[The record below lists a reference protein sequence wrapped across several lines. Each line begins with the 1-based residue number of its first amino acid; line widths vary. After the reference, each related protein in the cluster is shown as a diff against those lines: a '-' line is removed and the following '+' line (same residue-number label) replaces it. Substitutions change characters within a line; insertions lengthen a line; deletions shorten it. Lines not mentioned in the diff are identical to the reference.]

1 MGEYTRRRKRESAFS
16 KYQKTESYSGVRSG
30 FVDLL
35 ESGLGVGDELDGLIR
50 KLSGNAATLD
60 EGIDQSRRDLD
71 YFERKNPTASKLITG
86 AGIAGSLLIPGA
98 TAVKVAQTGS
108 RLSRAV
114 KMGAATSAEGAVY
127 GAFAGRDED
136 RAESA
141 MMGAAVG
148 GALGVGIG
156 GLLTKSADEVAK
168 IKEADSKKIGVG
180 GAIGG
185 DEGYKRVGAVVRKAG
200 VQDISTSARE
210 RTVNSYDDVTPDNSL
225 SRKRWWDTVQSVA
238 LNARNW
244 GIQNVGVRATRLV
257 EDADSAMRMAR
268 AHSDRMYKD
277 NEPLFELLQKNRKIN
292 LALANVGATPVGNA
306 RSILGMTEKRAVE
319 WEDVFRQATTDK
331 ERQAIDLYKSE
342 LDDALA
348 VAGERFPNWSTGKIS
363 NDLYAP
369 RATRGDGQQAAVYQ
383 REDGTEV
390 GVLDNLKPP
399 SEALREFRHDVSDAV
414 SLMDRF
420 EAAGVRFGDE
430 VAEGFF
436 ELEKKGTTSRL
447 EAVMQAIKK
456 QVDDEIVSS
465 GGTRAEAAA
474 VAENMDNL
482 MHSVF
487 VNSRTGGD
495 ALGAMARKTA
505 STALLANPINAVLNL
520 AETVTAPIY
529 QNGVSAW
536 ARTLPGLVKSG
547 LLPRLSEK
555 DQKWLTANQLGV
567 SDDQFAGELM
577 NVGKSRLST
586 WLNWASQGLYKYT
599 GTSGSHR
606 MTQEALGNAGVKRG
620 VSLAKAG
627 KLDKLRKHKGMAG
640 LTESEFNATVN
651 ALKRFDEQGIDAM
664 SETDAAWFKNFAGA
678 SMNEWQAISPMSMPK
693 AFLDNPNGR
702 VGYSMLS
709 YMNINMNNVINDVG
723 RNLARIK
730 KYGLSSEEGQAAWRA
745 AQKNSAKYIAMFGV
759 VAGIWDDMR
768 KTLDATSKYEADEIL
783 TFEGI
788 SSAAL
793 NQFGSNLSS
802 GLLNIRAEE
811 DFGGQPIQPIP
822 APIGLLMRGLN
833 AGAELTQGNVDPAL
847 RFVESSVPGFSQANK
862 LSRMGMLDPDNL
874 ERLLQGKPYEAWVN
888 RRGSKLLSE

>member
-1 MGEYTRRRKRESAFS
+1 MGAYSKRYRGSRSRKSEA
-16 KYQKTESYSGVRSG
+16 YSGVRSG

-35 ESGLGVGDELDGLIR
+35 ESGLGVGDELDAAIR
-50 KLSGNAATLD
+50 RLTGDAGSFD
-60 EGIDQSRRDLD
+60 EGLDQSRKDLD
-71 YFERKNPTASKLITG
+71 YFERENPTASKLITG

-114 KMGAATSAEGAVY
+114 KMGAATSAEGAAY
-127 GAFAGRDED
+127 GYAAGRDEGRTD
-136 RAESA
+136 SA

-148 GALGVGIG
+148 GALGAGIG
-156 GLLTKSADEVAK
+156 GFLTKSADEVAK

-185 DEGYKRVGAVVRKAG
+185 DEGYKRVGAVSRKAG

-210 RTVNSYDDVTPDNSL
+210 RKVNSYDDVTPDNSL
-225 SRKRWWDTVQSVA
+225 SRKGWWDSIQSIA

-268 AHSDRMYKD
+268 AQSDRMYKD
-277 NEPLFELLQKNRKIN
+277 NEPLFKLLQENRNIN

-306 RSILGMTEKRAVE
+306 RGILGMTEKRKVE
-319 WEDVFRQATTDK
+319 WEDVFRQATTAEEK
-331 ERQAIDLYKSE
+331 QAIKLYKEE

-348 VAGERFPNWSTGKIS
+348 LAGERFPNWNTGKIS
-363 NDLYAP
+363 NELYAP

-383 REDGTEV
+383 REDGSEV

-399 SEALREFRHDVSDAV
+399 SEALREFRNDVSDAV
-414 SLMDRF
+414 SLMARF
-420 EAAGVRFGDE
+420 EQAGVKFGDE
-430 VAEGFF
+430 VAEGFYD
-436 ELEKKGTTSRL
+436 LEKKGTTSRL
-447 EAVMQAIKK
+447 EAVMQSIKK
-456 QVDDEIVSS
+456 QVNGEITST
-465 GGTRAEAAA
+465 GGTKAEAAA

-547 LLPRLSEK
+547 LLPRLAEK

-577 NVGKSRLST
+577 NVGKSTVSK
-586 WLNWASQGLYKYT
+586 WLNWGSQGLYKYT

-606 MTQEALGNAGVKRG
+606 MTQEALGNAGIKRG

-664 SETDAAWFKNFAGA
+664 SETDAAWFKNFSGA

-702 VGYSMLS
+702 IGYSMLS

-723 RNLARIK
+723 RNLARVN
-730 KYGLSSEEGQAAWRA
+730 KYGLSSKEGQAAWRD
-745 AQKNSAKYIAMFGV
+745 AQKNSAKYVAMFGV

-768 KTLDATSKYEADEIL
+768 KTLDATSDYEADEIL

-811 DFGGQPIQPIP
+811 FGGQPIQPIP
-822 APIGLLMRGLN
+822 APIGLAMRGLN

-862 LSRMGMLDPDNL
+862 LSRMGMLDPDNF
-874 ERLLQGKPYEAWVN
+874 ERLLEGKEF
-888 RRGSKLLSE
+888 RGEKLLSE

>member
-1 MGEYTRRRKRESAFS
+1 MGAFS
-16 KYQKTESYSGVRSG
+16 KRYGGSRSRKTESYSGVRSG
-30 FVDLL
+30 IVDLL
-35 ESGLGVGDELDGLIR
+35 ESGLGVGDELDAAIR
-50 KLSGNAATLD
+50 RFTGEAGSFD
-60 EGIDQSRRDLD
+60 EGLDQSRKDLD
-71 YFERKNPTASKLITG
+71 YFERKNPLASKLITG

-114 KMGAATSAEGAVY
+114 KMGAATAAEGAAY
-127 GAFAGRDED
+127 GYAAGRDEG
-136 RAESA
+136 RADSA

-148 GALGVGIG
+148 GALGAGIG

-185 DEGYKRVGAVVRKAG
+185 DEGYKRVGAVSRKAG
-200 VQDISTSARE
+200 VEDISSSARN
-210 RTVNSYDDVTPDNSL
+210 RKVNSYDDVTPDNSL
-225 SRKRWWDTVQSVA
+225 SRKGWLDSIQSIA

-268 AHSDRMYKD
+268 AQSDRMYKD
-277 NEPLFELLQKNRKIN
+277 NEPVFKLLQENRKIN

-306 RSILGMTEKRAVE
+306 RGILGMAEKRKVE
-319 WEDVFRQATTDK
+319 WEDVYRQATTAEEK
-331 ERQAIDLYKSE
+331 QAIKLYKEE

-348 VAGERFPNWSTGKIS
+348 LAGERFPNWNTGKIS

-369 RATRGDGQQAAVYQ
+369 RATRGDGKQAAVYQ
-383 REDGTEV
+383 REKDGTEV

-399 SEALREFRHDVSDAV
+399 SEALREFRNDVSDAV
-414 SLMDRF
+414 SLMNRF
-420 EAAGVRFGDE
+420 EQVGVKFGDE
-430 VAEGFF
+430 VAEGFYD
-436 ELEKKGTTSRL
+436 LEKLGTTSRL
-447 EAVMQAIKK
+447 EAVMQEIDS
-456 QVDDEIVSS
+456 QVYDEIIST
-465 GGTRAEAAA
+465 GGTKAEAAA

-547 LLPRLSEK
+547 LLPRLAEK

-577 NVGKSRLST
+577 NVGKSTVSK
-586 WLNWASQGLYKYT
+586 WLNWGSQGLYKYT

-606 MTQEALGNAGVKRG
+606 MTQEALGNAGIKRG

-664 SETDAAWFKNFAGA
+664 SETDAAWFKNFSGA

-702 VGYSMLS
+702 IGYSMLS

-723 RNLARIK
+723 RNLARVN
-730 KYGLSSEEGQAAWRA
+730 KYGLSSKEGQAAWRD
-745 AQKNSAKYIAMFGV
+745 AQKNSAKYVALFGV

-768 KTLDATSKYEADEIL
+768 KTLDATSDYEADEIL

-811 DFGGQPIQPIP
+811 FGGQPIQPIP
-822 APIGLLMRGLN
+822 APLGLAMRGLN

-862 LSRMGMLDPDNL
+862 LSRMGMLDPENF
-874 ERLLQGKPYEAWVN
+874 ERLLEGKPF
-888 RRGSKLLSE
+888 RGEKLLSE

>member
-1 MGEYTRRRKRESAFS
+1 MGEYTNRRRRSSAFD
-16 KYQKTESYSGVRSG
+16 KYQKTEGYSGIRSG
-30 FVDLL
+30 LVDLI
-35 ESGLGVGDELDGLIR
+35 ESGVGLGDELDGMIR
-50 KLSGNAATLD
+50 RLTGEADSYD
-60 EGIDQSRRDLD
+60 EGLDQSRKDLD

-86 AGIAGSLLIPGA
+86 AGIAGSLFIPAA

-114 KMGAATSAEGAVY
+114 KMGAATAAEGAAY
-127 GAFAGRDED
+127 GYAAGRDEGRTD
-136 RAESA
+136 SA
-141 MMGAAVG
+141 LMGAAVG
-148 GALGVGIG
+148 GALGAGVGG
-156 GLLTKSADEVAK
+156 FLTKSADEVAK

-185 DEGYKRVGAVVRKAG
+185 DEGYKRVGAVSRKAG
-200 VQDISTSARE
+200 VEDISTSARE
-210 RTVNSYDDVTPDNSL
+210 RSVNSYDDVTPDNSL
-225 SRKRWWDTVQSVA
+225 SRNGVVDTLQSVG

-268 AHSDRMYKD
+268 AQSDRMYKD
-277 NEPLFELLQKNRKIN
+277 NEPLFKLLNENRKIN

-306 RSILGMTEKRAVE
+306 RGLLGMTEKRAVT
-319 WEDVFRQATTDK
+319 WDDVFRQATTADEK
-331 ERQAIDLYKSE
+331 QAIKLYKEE
-342 LDDALA
+342 LDDALSLA
-348 VAGERFPNWSTGKIS
+348 SERFPNWDTGKIA
-363 NDLYAP
+363 NELYAP
-369 RATRGDGQQAAVYQ
+369 RATRGDGKQAAVYQ
-383 REDGTEV
+383 REDGGEV

-399 SEALREFRHDVSDAV
+399 SEALREFRNDVSDAV
-414 SLMDRF
+414 LLMNRF
-420 EAAGVRFGDE
+420 EQAGVTFGDE

-447 EAVMQAIKK
+447 EAVMQSIKK
-456 QVDDEIVSS
+456 KVDEEITST
-465 GGTRAEAAA
+465 GGTKAEGAA

-495 ALGAMARKTA
+495 ALGAMVRKTA
-505 STALLANPINAVLNL
+505 SSALLANPISAVLNL

-529 QNGVSAW
+529 QNGVAAW
-536 ARTLPGLVKSG
+536 ARTLPSLVKSG
-547 LLPRLSEK
+547 LIPRLAEK

-577 NVGKSRLST
+577 NVGKSTVSK
-586 WLNWASQGLYKYT
+586 WLNWGSQGLYKYT

-606 MTQEALGNAGVKRG
+606 MTQEALGNAAVKRG

-664 SETDAAWFKNFAGA
+664 SETDSAWFKNFAGA

-702 VGYSMLS
+702 IGYSMLS

-723 RNLARIK
+723 RNLARVK
-730 KYGLSSEEGQAAWRA
+730 KYGLSSKEGQEAWRA
-745 AQKNSAKYIAMFGV
+745 AQKNSAKYVALFGV

-768 KTLDATSKYEADEIL
+768 KTLDATSDYEADEIL

-793 NQFGSNLSS
+793 NQFASNLSS

-811 DFGGQPIQPIP
+811 FGGQPVQPIP
-822 APIGLLMRGLN
+822 APIGLAMRGLN
-833 AGAELTQGNVDPAL
+833 AGVDLTQGNVDPAL
-847 RFVESSVPGFSQANK
+847 RFVESSVPVFSQANK
-862 LSRMGMLDPDNL
+862 LSRMGMLDPDNF
-874 ERLLQGKPYEAWVN
+874 ERLLQGKPF
-888 RRGSKLLSE
+888 RGEKLLSE

>member
-1 MGEYTRRRKRESAFS
+1 MGAFS
-16 KYQKTESYSGVRSG
+16 RRYGGSRSRKTEGYSGVRSG
-30 FVDLL
+30 IVDLL
-35 ESGLGVGDELDGLIR
+35 ESGLGVGDELD
-50 KLSGNAATLD
+50 AAVRRLTGEAGSFD
-60 EGIDQSRRDLD
+60 EGLDQSRKDLD
-71 YFERKNPTASKLITG
+71 YFERENPTASKLITG

-114 KMGAATSAEGAVY
+114 KMGAATSAEGAAY
-127 GAFAGRDED
+127 GYAAGRDEGRTD
-136 RAESA
+136 SA
-141 MMGAAVG
+141 MLGAAVG
-148 GALGVGIG
+148 GALGAGIG
-156 GLLTKSADEVAK
+156 GFLTKSADEVAK

-185 DEGYKRVGAVVRKAG
+185 DEGYKRVGAVSRKAG
-200 VQDISTSARE
+200 VEDISTSARE
-210 RTVNSYDDVTPDNSL
+210 RKVNSYDDVTPDNSL
-225 SRKRWWDTVQSVA
+225 SRKGWLDSLQSIA

-268 AHSDRMYKD
+268 AQSDRMYKD
-277 NEPLFELLQKNRKIN
+277 NEPLFKLLQENRKIN

-306 RSILGMTEKRAVE
+306 RSILGMAEKRKVE
-319 WEDVFRQATTDK
+319 WEDVYRQATTADEK
-331 ERQAIDLYKSE
+331 QAIKLYKDE

-348 VAGERFPNWSTGKIS
+348 VAGERFPNWNAGKIS

-383 REDGTEV
+383 REKDGTEV

-399 SEALREFRHDVSDAV
+399 SEALREFRNDVSDAV
-414 SLMDRF
+414 SLMARF
-420 EAAGVRFGDE
+420 EQAGVKFGDE
-430 VAEGFF
+430 VAEGFYD
-436 ELEKKGTTSRL
+436 LEKKGTTSRL

-456 QVDDEIVSS
+456 QVNDEITST
-465 GGTRAEAAA
+465 GGTKAEAAA

-547 LLPRLSEK
+547 LLPRLAEK

-577 NVGKSRLST
+577 NVGKSTVSK
-586 WLNWASQGLYKYT
+586 WLNWGSQGLYKYT

-606 MTQEALGNAGVKRG
+606 MTQEALGNAGIKRG

-664 SETDAAWFKNFAGA
+664 SETDAAWFKNFSGA

-702 VGYSMLS
+702 IGYSMLS

-723 RNLARIK
+723 RNLARVK
-730 KYGLSSEEGQAAWRA
+730 KYGLSSKEGQAAWRD
-745 AQKNSAKYIAMFGV
+745 AQKNSAKYVAMFGV

-768 KTLDATSKYEADEIL
+768 KTLDATSDYEADEIL

-793 NQFGSNLSS
+793 NQFGSNLTS

-811 DFGGQPIQPIP
+811 FGGQPIQPIP
-822 APIGLLMRGLN
+822 APIGLAMRGLN

-862 LSRMGMLDPDNL
+862 LSRMGMLDPENF
-874 ERLLQGKPYEAWVN
+874 ERLLQGKPF
-888 RRGSKLLSE
+888 RGEKLLSE